1 MLIRLVAVIFSTVL
15 LVACA
20 QEGEPPSL
28 ADDANETAQGGIAA
42 VAEAD
47 VTEGDIQKGKR
58 VYIFCQSCHT
68 LNEGGMH
75 KVGPNLYGMMGQKA
89 AQADGFIYSDA
100 LANSGITWDEA
111 TLDKWITRPTELVP
125 GTTMVFA
132 GVTDPQQRAD
142 LIAYLVQA
150 SAE

>member
-1 MLIRLVAVIFSTVL
+1 MLIRLITVIFSAVL
-15 LVACA
+15 LFACA
-20 QEGEPPSL
+20 QEGETPL
-28 ADDANETAQGGIAA
+28 GANDASETAQGGVSA
-42 VAEAD
+42 VAAAD

-75 KVGPNLYGMMGQKA
+75 KVGPNLYGVMGRNA

-142 LIAYLVQA
+142 LIAYLMKA